1 MLDLRVVADSAGRL
15 ELRGPFTSPEDP
27 AGRLSYLGAS
37 AEGEM
42 FRLDDKRFT
51 FVRRDGRVAELRL
64 DAPVDD
70 PQVHLVLNRAR

>member
-1 MLDLRVVADSAGRL
+1 
-15 ELRGPFTSPEDP
+15 
-27 AGRLSYLGAS
+27 
-37 AEGEM
+37 M

-64 DAPVDD
+64 DAPVDN